1 MKHNNDMQIFREL
14 TIGIENMLESM
25 FGNERNLHR
34 VNFPKKNIVQT
45 SDETYRID
53 FSLAG
58 YEKDQ
63 IEIYVDKEN
72 MLNVKSEK
80 IDSEF
85 EDKENEEYPKYLI
98 REVAQR
104 AFHTRI
110 KLIET
115 EVAGAKMEKGILSI
129 FIKKKTPSENRKIE
143 VE

>member
-1 MKHNNDMQIFREL
+1 MKPNNDIQLFREL
-14 TIGIENMLESM
+14 TVGIENILESM

-63 IEIYVDKEN
+63 IDIYVDEES

-80 IDSEF
+80 
-85 EDKENEEYPKYLI
+85 
-98 REVAQR
+98 V
-104 AFHTRI
+104 
-110 KLIET
+110 ET
-115 EVAGAKMEKGILSI
+115 GSDEIQDI
-129 FIKKKTPSENRKIE
+129 
-143 VE
+143 

>member
-85 EDKENEEYPKYLI
+85 EDRKNEEYPKYLI

-115 EVAGAKMEKGILSI
+115 EVAGAKMENGILSI

>member
-1 MKHNNDMQIFREL
+1 MKPNNDIQLFREL
-14 TIGIENMLESM
+14 TVGIENILESM

-63 IEIYVDKEN
+63 IDIYVDEES

-80 IDSEF
+80 VETGSD
-85 EDKENEEYPKYLI
+85 ENEEYPRYLM

-115 EVAGAKMEKGILSI
+115 EVDGAKMENGILSI
-129 FIKKKTPSENRKIE
+129 FIKKKAPSENKKIE
-143 VE
+143 VK

>member
-1 MKHNNDMQIFREL
+1 MKPNNDMQLFREL

-80 IDSEF
+80 KD
-85 EDKENEEYPKYLI
+85 
-98 REVAQR
+98 
-104 AFHTRI
+104 
-110 KLIET
+110 
-115 EVAGAKMEKGILSI
+115 
-129 FIKKKTPSENRKIE
+129 
-143 VE
+143 

>member
-1 MKHNNDMQIFREL
+1 MKPNNDMQLFREL

-85 EDKENEEYPKYLI
+85 ENKEDEEYPKYRI

-115 EVAGAKMEKGILSI
+115 EVAGAKMENGILSI
-129 FIKKKTPSENRKIE
+129 YIKKKAPSENKKIE